1 MNCNYLY
8 DLLELVRVFM
18 TFNTLIQKHLLM
30 LFLKPVRL
38 PMNQVQRDALNVIT
52 QFSTEFSTNIGYA
65 ESNTNICSRL
75 QFFSNNLTDIHATQ
89 K

>member
-1 MNCNYLY
+1 
-8 DLLELVRVFM
+8 
-18 TFNTLIQKHLLM
+18 M
-30 LFLKPVRL
+30 LFSKPEKL
-38 PMNQVQRDALNVIT
+38 PMKQALSDALEVIT

-65 ESNTNICSRL
+65 ESNTNICFRL

>member
-1 MNCNYLY
+1 
-8 DLLELVRVFM
+8 
-18 TFNTLIQKHLLM
+18 
-30 LFLKPVRL
+30 
-38 PMNQVQRDALNVIT
+38 MNQVQRDALNVIT